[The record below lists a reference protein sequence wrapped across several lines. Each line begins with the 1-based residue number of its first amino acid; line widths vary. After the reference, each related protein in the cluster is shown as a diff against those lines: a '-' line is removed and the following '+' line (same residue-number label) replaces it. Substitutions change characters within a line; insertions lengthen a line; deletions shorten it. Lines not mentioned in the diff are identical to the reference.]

1 LIDGLGRDADPVADI
16 GDLECV
22 QVFEQGNWSRAI
34 A

>member
-22 QVFEQGNWSRAI
+22 FEQGNWSRAI